1 MQITSKD
8 VGRRVNLRNGDTAT
22 IIGWNT
28 HTNYTVHGIH
38 RDQGILWTLEGYF
51 NLPTGG
57 KVDDMYDIVS
67 FVEDTPAFKITEAD
81 IKAKRKVKLRNGTT
95 VTLRGLL
102 DPNFPFPVTATSSD
116 GYTLHWNTRGHFDT
130 SGNDERD
137 MITFVEDT
145 LPLTL
150 TINDVLSHRNVLLRD
165 GRKATL
171 FAWNDSSLNCY
182 SVDGVI
188 EGETQRRSWTIGGK
202 AFRGMVNGDDIVG
215 FVEEPVKANDFII
228 TQADCQANRKVLL
241 RDGRKA
247 TLAQWDYQNM
257 STSYKVDGHIEGT
270 PSLQCWTPTGVF
282 SLSRGVTGNDIV
294 GFVEEAAFIITEAD
308 CKAKRKVKLRCGIIA
323 VLTQFRGHKYTWP
336 VEGQVPNVLHNVG
349 WKTNGAVGNELGCA
363 NDIVGFVEE
372 APPCKQMRDLTMEE
386 IGALVGTHNF
396 KLVHNPALI
405 RTIWHNMKHIWEKN
419 NQADILIA
427 PVGTEDWKPMQKEC

>member
-1 MQITSKD
+1 
-8 VGRRVNLRNGDTAT
+8 
-22 IIGWNT
+22 
-28 HTNYTVHGIH
+28 
-38 RDQGILWTLEGYF
+38 
-51 NLPTGG
+51 
-57 KVDDMYDIVS
+57 
-67 FVEDTPAFKITEAD
+67 
-81 IKAKRKVKLRNGTT
+81 
-95 VTLRGLL
+95 
-102 DPNFPFPVTATSSD
+102 
-116 GYTLHWNTRGHFDT
+116 
-130 SGNDERD
+130 

-150 TINDVLSHRNVLLRD
+150 TINDVLSNRKVLLRD

-171 FAWNDSSLNCY
+171 FAWNDPALNCY

-188 EGETQRRSWTIGGK
+188 EGETQRKTWTIGGK
-202 AFRGMVNGDDIVG
+202 AFSGMVNGDDIVG

-257 STSYKVDGHIEGT
+257 STSYKVDGRIEGT
-270 PSLQCWTPTGVF
+270 PSLQCWTPTGMF
-282 SLSRGVTGNDIV
+282 SLSRGVTG
-294 GFVEEAAFIITEAD
+294 
-308 CKAKRKVKLRCGIIA
+308 
-323 VLTQFRGHKYTWP
+323 
-336 VEGQVPNVLHNVG
+336 
-349 WKTNGAVGNELGCA
+349 

-396 KLVHNPALI
+396 KSVHNPALI